1 MLDKKTLIMMVS
13 FVFFI
18 VTGLIVWFLI
28 VPKDDEEPSKKTE
41 KSSPAPPAPSA
52 PSAPSANARNTA
64 RAGRNLVKIR
74 I

>member
-41 KSSPAPPAPSA
+41 KSSPAPSA